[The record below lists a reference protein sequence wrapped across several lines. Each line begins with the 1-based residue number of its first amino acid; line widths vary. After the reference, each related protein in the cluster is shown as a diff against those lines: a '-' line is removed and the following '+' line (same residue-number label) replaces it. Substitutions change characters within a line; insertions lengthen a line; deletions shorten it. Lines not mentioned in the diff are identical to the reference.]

1 LRAGLVALALLVAA
15 CGGAEG
21 STIDPLVAEG
31 RDVYGRLCSTCHGGG
46 GAGGVGP
53 GFSGVLETFP
63 ACADQV
69 RWIALGSAGWL
80 EEVGP
85 TYGEQDK
92 EVRGGMP
99 GFGDSLTPDQIEAV
113 ATFVRVRYGGGEES
127 TTVAG
132 CVGG

>member
-1 LRAGLVALALLVAA
+1 LRAALVALTLVVAA

-21 STIDPLVAEG
+21 STIDPFVAEG
-31 RDVYGRLCSTCHGGG
+31 RDVYVRLCSACHGSG

-63 ACADQV
+63 ACAAQV
-69 RWIALGSAGWL
+69 RWITLGSAGWRD
-80 EEVGP
+80 EVGP
-85 TYGEQDK
+85 TYGEPDK

-113 ATFVRVRYGGGEES
+113 ATFVRVRYGGTEGP
-127 TTVAG
+127 TTVAD
-132 CVGG
+132 CAGG